1 MKVTGK
7 IAVISA
13 ALVLAG
19 ACAFAQTTPTY
30 YSTTGIFKA
39 DGNNFMSV
47 TDWNLVKFEKNFLYV
62 SNTNTFDVGDA
73 FKLNKGKLYVGVNY
87 YGNALQ
93 QLWTDKKTVA
103 TTDTADTTT
112 GTVTTETTTTDSDDY
127 SSVGDYEVND
137 CSVKAWIIQ

>member
-1 MKVTGK
+1 MKVTGR

-19 ACAFAQTTPTY
+19 TCAFAQFTPT

-39 DGNNFMSV
+39 DGDNFMSV

-62 SNTNTFDVGDA
+62 SNNTYTLDVGDA

-87 YGNALQ
+87 CGRALS
-93 QLWTDKKTVA
+93 QLWADKKNRCNNRHGRHNNRRGK
-103 TTDTADTTT
+103 DK
-112 GTVTTETTTTDSDDY
+112 
-127 SSVGDYEVND
+127 NN
-137 CSVKAWIIQ
+137 